1 MNYKAELDGLRAF
14 AVISVIIN
22 HFNKDFLP
30 SGYLGVDIF
39 FVISGYVITA
49 SLAKREN
56 KNFLEFIL
64 GFYERRIKRLIPALV
79 VFTLITSLL
88 VCFFIY
94 DPEKILSTGISSLFG
109 LSNINLFLKS
119 QNYFADDTALNPFTH
134 TWSLGIEEQFYFI
147 FPFIIWFTGFG
158 RKTKN
163 GVRNL
168 FFVILLF
175 SIISLCCFVYAYP
188 INQPAAYF
196 LLPARFWEMS
206 AGCLVFLGITKKS
219 FFTNTL
225 VKVPPGLVLAII
237 IGVFFLPTNT
247 AVFSTISIVLLT
259 VCLICCLR
267 PHTLIYKFFSTPRI
281 VQIGLIS
288 YSLYLWHW
296 GVLSISRWTIGIH
309 WWSVPFQ
316 LLIIYFLSIF
326 SYRWVEIPLRKN
338 NWSQKKWRTILKGI
352 FTVISSIFILNTME
366 DFSDKKLFLGKTQ
379 STNRRR
385 YFETFNI
392 DKGFCRVTNVEY
404 KFDEILKKCF
414 EKKIGSSQTLYFI
427 GDSHTEALYLGAEH
441 ITKET
446 NSNLFIFSAGGAT
459 FPSIKYFRVD
469 SKEKRLKRHEILTSV
484 QEEILS
490 MVKEGDVVLITLRQP
505 YHFGEDWYEY
515 PAEDFRFFDED
526 DKIIS
531 RDSKKEHFQEWLDA
545 VVHFSKDLNTL
556 KAKLIIATPTP
567 EFPAALLKSC
577 KNQNDQWFNK
587 FSRENC
593 STPKEFFTQ
602 KGGKYAYLIDNLE
615 KVSLEGENIY
625 LFDSFNVFCP
635 KNECY
640 YSDENQLLYNGDP
653 DHISNYAARYIYAPK
668 MIEFLKNNQIIKQ
681 N

>member
-109 LSNINLFLKS
+109 FSNINLFFKS
-119 QNYFADDTALNPFTH
+119 QNYFAEDTALNPFTH

-163 GVRNL
+163 GPRNL
-168 FFVILLF
+168 FFVIALF
-175 SIISLCCFVYAYP
+175 SIISLCFFIYAYP

-196 LLPARFWEMS
+196 LLPSRFWEMS
-206 AGCLVFLGITKKS
+206 TGCLVFLGIQKKS

-225 VKVPPGLVLAII
+225 VKIPPSLILII
-237 IGVFFLPTNT
+237 IVGLFFLPTHT

-267 PHTLIYKFFSTPRI
+267 TDTLIYEWFTKPSI
-281 VQIGLIS
+281 VKIGLIS

-316 LLIIYFLSIF
+316 VLIIYLLSF
-326 SYRWVEIPLRKN
+326 NSYRWIEIPFRNN
-338 NWSQKKWRTILKGI
+338 NWSRKRWITIIKGI
-352 FTVISSIFILNTME
+352 LTLISSFIIVNFLEGLSET
-366 DFSDKKLFLGKTQ
+366 KLFLGKTQ
-379 STNRRR
+379 SIKMGR

-392 DKGFCRVTNVEY
+392 DKDFCRVTNVEY
-404 KFDEILKKCF
+404 TFKNILNKCS
-414 EKKIGSSQTLYFI
+414 EKRLGSNQTLLFI
-427 GDSHTEALYLGAEH
+427 GDSHTEALYLGAEYL
-441 ITKET
+441 TKKT
-446 NSNLFIFSAGGAT
+446 NSDLFIFSAGGQS
-459 FPSIKYFRVD
+459 FPSVKYFRVD
-469 SKEKRLKRHEILTSV
+469 SKEKRLKRHEILRLV
-484 QEEILS
+484 EKEIFS
-490 MVKEGDVVLITLRQP
+490 IIKEDDILFITLRLP
-505 YHFGEDWYEY
+505 YHFGDDWYEY
-515 PAEDFRFFDED
+515 PAEDFRFFDSSG
-526 DKIIS
+526 KIIS
-531 RDSKKEHFQEWLDA
+531 KDSKKEHFQNWLNEIKD
-545 VVHFSKDLNTL
+545 FSEELNAL
-556 KAKLIIATPTP
+556 GAKLVISTPTP
-567 EFPAALLKSC
+567 EFPEASLKRC
-577 KNQNDQWFNK
+577 NYQNDQWFNK
-587 FSRENC
+587 FSRVNC
-593 STPKEFFTQ
+593 SIPKEFFTQ
-602 KGGKYAYLIDNLE
+602 KGGKYAFLISELE
-615 KVSLEGENIY
+615 KVSLHSKNIY
-625 LFDSFNVFCP
+625 LFDSFKIFCP
-635 KNECY
+635 QKQCY
-640 YSDENQLLYNGDP
+640 FSDENNLLYADK
-653 DHISNYAARYIYAPK
+653 DHISNYAARYIYAPEMLK
-668 MIEFLKNNQIIKQ
+668 FLKNNQIIDIG